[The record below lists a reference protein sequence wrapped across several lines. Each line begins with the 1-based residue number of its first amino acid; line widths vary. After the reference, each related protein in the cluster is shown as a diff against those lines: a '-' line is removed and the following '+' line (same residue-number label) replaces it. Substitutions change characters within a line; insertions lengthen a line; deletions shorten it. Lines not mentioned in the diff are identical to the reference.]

1 MMRALWSGVSGLRNH
16 QTRMDVIG
24 NNIANVNT
32 VGYKA
37 SRVTF
42 QDMLS
47 QTIQG
52 AGSPSGTI
60 GGTNPMQIGMGM
72 AVATVDTIFTDGA
85 PQATGKQT
93 DLAVSGQGF
102 FQLSNDDGITK
113 TYTRD
118 GAFDFDTEGNY
129 VVPNTGY
136 KVMGYQVDALG
147 NATGAAGPIKIDK
160 TALMPGK
167 ESTTLTYTG
176 NLIASALASTAA
188 ANLTSATLA
197 NAAAALAATPTAAN
211 VATAVTANASVS
223 AADKLVATTAA
234 GLPGATAASVALAVN
249 TNYTTAM
256 TTTTTTAT
264 AATSALAA
272 DTAAATAAAVALA
285 TATDVLNA
293 VNSDP
298 GASAADKLVA
308 STAEALPGA
317 TAASVALAVNT
328 HLLAANTAAANAVT
342 AEASALAADTAAAA
356 AATPTAA
363 SVSAAVAAATGV
375 SAADKLI
382 ASTAAGLPGATAAS
396 VALAIAA
403 NLATATTAGSA
414 LNSARQAN
422 AAAAG
427 AAAMTS
433 PPATAASVLAAVN
446 ADPNVSA
453 ADKAIAAA
461 AAAITSPAATAKSVA
476 AAMALNLT
484 TATTA
489 ANETSTVPTSL
500 KVYASSGSA
509 YNLTGSFVKTGAN
522 TWDFTPIGTIVDTD
536 GSTIANVTTTP
547 ASTPVTITF
556 NADGSYST
564 STTPYT
570 LTITPV
576 VPPAAASGPA
586 AFTIIPDFSTMT
598 QYDSTSTAM
607 ASATDGYGAGSLDKL
622 TISSSGM
629 FVGTYTNGVTKNLAQ
644 VALFNFNNPGGLEK
658 TGANMYVETNNSGLA
673 TKDQT
678 SSVNSGSLEMSNVD
692 LAQQFSDMI
701 VTQRGFQANSKI
713 ITTTDTML
721 EELVNLKR

>member
-1 MMRALWSGVSGLRNH
+1 MMRALWAGVSGLRNH

-47 QTIQG
+47 QTLQG
-52 AGSPSGTI
+52 AAGPSGTV
-60 GGTNPMQIGMGM
+60 GGTNPMQVGMGM
-72 AVATVDTIFTDGA
+72 AVASIDTVFTDGA

-93 DLAVSGQGF
+93 DLAISGQGF
-102 FQLSNDDGITK
+102 FQLSSDNGVTK

-136 KVMGYQVDALG
+136 KVLGYQIDALG
-147 NATGAAGPIKIDK
+147 NPTGAAAPIKIDK

-167 ESTTLTYTG
+167 ESTSLTFTG
-176 NLIASALASTAA
+176 NLIDSALSAVVSPSTATAPALTAVNDTTAAEALTLTGSVIETAVSGGDAAAAPLGGALGAFTIASTDATNAKNAA
-188 ANLTSATLA
+188 IAYQT
-197 NAAAALAATPTAAN
+197 AAALAVATPTAAN
-211 VATAVTANASVS
+211 ILDASAKAKLAADAAATAVTS
-223 AADKLVATTAA
+223 AQALVNEAATIGTLPAPGGLNPATTAA
-234 GLPGATAASVALAVN
+234 IANLKTAADAAALSA
-249 TNYTTAM
+249 T
-256 TTTTTTAT
+256 T
-264 AATSALAA
+264 AAT
-272 DTAAATAAAVALA
+272 TA
-285 TATDVLNA
+285 
-293 VNSDP
+293 S
-298 GASAADKLVA
+298 SVA
-308 STAEALPGA
+308 S
-317 TAASVALAVNT
+317 
-328 HLLAANTAAANAVT
+328 
-342 AEASALAADTAAAA
+342 SA
-356 AATPTAA
+356 
-363 SVSAAVAAATGV
+363 
-375 SAADKLI
+375 
-382 ASTAAGLPGATAAS
+382 
-396 VALAIAA
+396 
-403 NLATATTAGSA
+403 A

-427 AAAMTS
+427 AAAINT
-433 PPATAASVLAAVN
+433 PAATAASVLAAIV

-453 ADKAIAAA
+453 ADIAIATTAA
-461 AAAITSPAATAKSVA
+461 GITSPAATAKSVA

-489 ANETSTVPTSL
+489 AKETSNVPTSL
-500 KVYASSGSA
+500 KVYASSGTA

-522 TWDFTPIGTIVDTD
+522 TWDFTPIGTIADTTT
-536 GSTIANVTTTP
+536 GATIANVTTTP

-576 VPPAAASGPA
+576 VPPASASGPA
-586 AFTIIPDFSTMT
+586 AFTIAPDFSTMT
-598 QYDSTSTAM
+598 QYESTTTAM

-622 TISSSGM
+622 TISSNGT
-629 FVGTYTNGVTKNLAQ
+629 FVATYTNGITKNLAQ
-644 VALFNFNNPGGLEK
+644 VALFKFNNPGALEK
-658 TGANMYVETNNSGLA
+658 VGGNMYVESNNSGLA

-678 SSVNSGSLEMSNVD
+678 SSLSPGSLEMSNVD